1 MKVSEKELQ
10 MSMKLVKKY
19 NRLVERHER
28 IIDSYYRELNT
39 KIDYSVSVDPKF
51 DSIDIWELDVNV
63 YTFNIIR
70 GTTNIRT
77 LGDLLRTNP
86 REVRRL
92 RGMGKHRFNMLL
104 ECVDSY
110 GVRWLESHG
119 LEKVNVYC

>member
-19 NRLVERHER
+19 NRLVEKHER

-51 DSIDIWELDVNV
+51 DCIDIWELDVNV